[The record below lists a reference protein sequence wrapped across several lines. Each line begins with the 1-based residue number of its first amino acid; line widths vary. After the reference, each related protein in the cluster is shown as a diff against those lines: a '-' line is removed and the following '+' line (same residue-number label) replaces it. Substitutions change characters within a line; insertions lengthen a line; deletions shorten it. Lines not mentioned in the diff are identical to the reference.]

1 MGLPLVGVS
10 HREHLQQRDAVRV
23 HVALLVVRAVQHCAT
38 AGESTNGQ
46 KRRRRYRD
54 DSTFGS
60 HVSGSAVR
68 VCLEL
73 LVFPLQ
79 QLRKPKVRHLYGE
92 LLVHQQVAR
101 LRQSEQRS

>member
-1 MGLPLVGVS
+1 
-10 HREHLQQRDAVRV
+10 
-23 HVALLVVRAVQHCAT
+23 
-38 AGESTNGQ
+38 
-46 KRRRRYRD
+46 
-54 DSTFGS
+54 
-60 HVSGSAVR
+60 VR